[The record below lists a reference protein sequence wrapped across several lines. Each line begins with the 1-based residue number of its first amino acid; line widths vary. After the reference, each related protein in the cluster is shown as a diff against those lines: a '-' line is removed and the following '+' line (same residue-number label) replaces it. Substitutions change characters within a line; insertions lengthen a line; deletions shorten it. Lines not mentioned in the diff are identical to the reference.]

1 MLVIAILLLIL
12 GLMGIIMA
20 SMMFGDIGIAAAIG
34 ALTAILA
41 GIGFII
47 TNKRLPKA

>member
-12 GLMGIIMA
+12 GIVGVIMA
-20 SMMFGDIGIAAAIG
+20 GMMFGDISIAAAIG
-34 ALTAILA
+34 ALTAILT

-47 TNKRLPKA
+47 ANRRLPKP

>member
-12 GLMGIIMA
+12 GCAGIFMA
-20 SMMFGDIGIAAAIG
+20 SMMFGDIGIAAAIC

-47 TNKRLPKA
+47 AHKRLPKA